1 MTRLLART
9 LLAFALI
16 SSQVGGLTHAASHF
30 GANSDTK
37 HFPGDKGKSCSVCQ
51 AFSASGAA
59 APSAA
64 PPSTQLGADHVLS
77 QGEAWSAAV
86 TLDPS
91 WSYARAPPRHPEL

>member
-51 AFSASGAA
+51 AFSGQVSCPGS
-59 APSAA
+59 PG
-64 PPSTQLGADHVLS
+64 PGIV
-77 QGEAWSAAV
+77 
-86 TLDPS
+86 
-91 WSYARAPPRHPEL
+91 